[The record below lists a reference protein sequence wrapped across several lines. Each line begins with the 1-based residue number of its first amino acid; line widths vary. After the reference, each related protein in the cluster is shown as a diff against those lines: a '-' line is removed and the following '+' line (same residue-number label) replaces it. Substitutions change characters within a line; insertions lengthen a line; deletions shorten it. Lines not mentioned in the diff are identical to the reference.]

1 MTIGERDD
9 RPEPAASQRRV
20 FAGRGAVASFL
31 AVLVLGLLLGL
42 GVRPLELEEPRRA
55 LVALEMSLRGDLVV
69 STTNGA
75 LYLNKPPLFS
85 WLLLG
90 LMRLTGGAGEAW
102 LRLPTVL
109 SFLLVGAALAAA
121 ARPLGRTTALLAPV
135 LFFTFGDLLFY
146 GTLHADIDLFFT
158 LLVTLQ
164 ALAVFGLEQRGR
176 PLALFAVSYLL
187 AAIAFLTKSYPALAF
202 QALTLLAWLVA
213 ARRARWLFSWQHLAG
228 LAVFLALVGGYF
240 LLYAQ
245 RADAGRYLL
254 RLLLDSSERTVV
266 ASRHGAGALL
276 VQLVAFPLTLVKACL
291 PWSIFAGLLFLPAFR
306 ARVRAEPLLKF
317 AAIFVVV
324 NALPYWL
331 SPGTRPRYL
340 FPLLP
345 FVALLLAAALPHL
358 AERGAYARAARW
370 ALGVALALGAVAPL
384 ALPLLPEAW
393 RLVEH
398 RWAWFLG
405 AAALAGAAVA
415 FWRAPALPGR
425 VLALALALALAR
437 VEYDLVVPALRRAR
451 SEATFLRG
459 VADELDRDHRGAR
472 IFLAGVEKVEERR
485 IPLLGGTASFR
496 RPEWFPMSLS
506 FYYSAARGEILP
518 YATSP
523 RPGDLLLAHVRYEV
537 GRPHDLVKTWRA
549 AQQKDDLKLVR
560 VRE

>member
-1 MTIGERDD
+1 MI
-9 RPEPAASQRRV
+9 RPEPAASPRPTLV
-20 FAGRGAVASFL
+20 GRAALAAFLVA
-31 AVLVLGLLLGL
+31 LVLGLLLGL
-42 GVRPLELEEPRRA
+42 GVRPLEFEEPRRA
-55 LVALEMSLRGDLVV
+55 LVALEMGLRGDLVV
-69 STTNGA
+69 PTTNGA
-75 LYLNKPPLFS
+75 LYLNKPPLFA

-90 LMRLTGGAGEAW
+90 LMRLNGAGEAW

-109 SFLLVGAALAAA
+109 SFLLAGAALAAA

-164 ALAVFGLEQRGR
+164 ALAIFGLEQRGR

-202 QALTLLAWLVA
+202 QALTLVAWLVA

-228 LAVFLALVGGYF
+228 LAVFLALAGGYF

-266 ASRHGAGALL
+266 ASRHGAGALV
-276 VQLVAFPLTLVKACL
+276 VQLVTFPLTLAKGCL
-291 PWSIFAGLLFLPAFR
+291 PWSLFAGLLFLPAFR
-306 ARVRAEPLLKF
+306 ARVRAEPLLRF
-317 AAIFVVV
+317 AAIFVAA

-358 AERGAYARAARW
+358 AERGVYARAARW
-370 ALGVALALGAVAPL
+370 ALGIALALGAAAAL
-384 ALPLLPEAW
+384 ALPLVPPAW

-398 RWAWFLG
+398 PWAWFPG
-405 AAALAGAAVA
+405 AVALAGAAVA
-415 FWRAPALPGR
+415 FWRARTLPGR
-425 VLALALALALAR
+425 VLALALALALGR
-437 VEYDLVVPALRRAR
+437 VEYDLVVPALRRER
-451 SEATFLRG
+451 SGATFLRE
-459 VADELDRDHRGAR
+459 VADDLYRDHRGAR
-472 IFLAGVEKVEERR
+472 IFLAGAEKVEERR
-485 IPLLGGTASFR
+485 IPLLGGTASFPQR
-496 RPEWFPMSLS
+496 EWFPTELS
-506 FYYSAARGEILP
+506 FYYSARRGELLE
-518 YATSP
+518 YATAP
-523 RPGDLLLAHVRYEV
+523 RPGDLLLAHVPFDV
-537 GRPHDLVKTWRA
+537 GHPHDVLRIWKA
-549 AQQKDDLKLVR
+549 AREDHDLKLVR

>member
-1 MTIGERDD
+1 V
-9 RPEPAASQRRV
+9 AV
-20 FAGRGAVASFL
+20 FLGA
-31 AVLVLGLLLGL
+31 LVLGLLLGL

-55 LVALEMSLRGDLVV
+55 LVALEMNLRGDLVV
-69 STTNGA
+69 PTTNGA

-109 SFLLVGAALAAA
+109 SFLLAGAAVALA
-121 ARPLGRTTALLAPV
+121 ARPLGRTPALLAPV

-164 ALAVFGLEQRGR
+164 ALAIYGFEQRGR
-176 PLALFAVSYLL
+176 PLALFTVSYLL

-213 ARRARWLFSWQHLAG
+213 ARRARWLSSWQHLAG
-228 LAVFLALVGGYF
+228 LAVFLALAGGYF

-266 ASRHGAGALL
+266 ASHGAGALL
-276 VQLVAFPLTLVKACL
+276 VQLVAFPLTLAKACL
-291 PWSIFAGLLFLPAFR
+291 PWSLFAGLLFLPAFR

-317 AAIFVVV
+317 AAIFVAV
-324 NALPYWL
+324 NAVPYWL

-358 AERGAYARAARW
+358 ADRGGYARAARW
-370 ALGVALALGAVAPL
+370 ALGAALTLGAAAPL
-384 ALPLLPEAW
+384 ALPFVPDLW
-393 RLVEH
+393 RLVDH
-398 RWAWFLG
+398 RWAWFLV

-437 VEYDLVVPALRRAR
+437 VAYDLVVPALRRER
-451 SEATFLRG
+451 SEATFLRA
-459 VADELDRDHRGAR
+459 VADELNRDHRGAR
-472 IFLAGVEKVEERR
+472 IFLAGVERAEERR
-485 IPLLGGTASFR
+485 IPLLGGTAAFPL
-496 RPEWFPMSLS
+496 PEWFPMSLS
-506 FYYSAARGEILP
+506 FYYSAGRGEVLP

-523 RPGDLLLAHVRYEV
+523 RPGDLLLAHPRFDL
-537 GRPHDLVKTWRA
+537 GRPHDVVKTWEGARHE
-549 AQQKDDLKLVR
+549 DLKLVR

>member
-1 MTIGERDD
+1 MI
-9 RPEPAASQRRV
+9 RPQPAHPSRPV
-20 FAGRGAVASFL
+20 LAGRAAVAVFL
-31 AVLVLGLLLGL
+31 ATLVLGLLLGL
-42 GVRPLELEEPRRA
+42 GVRPLEFEEPRRA
-55 LVALEMSLRGDLVV
+55 LVALEMGLRGDLVV
-69 STTNGA
+69 PTTNGA

-109 SFLLVGAALAAA
+109 SFLLAGAAVAAA

-164 ALAVFGLEQRGR
+164 GLAIFGLEQRGR

-202 QALTLLAWLVA
+202 QALTLVAWLVA

-228 LAVFLALVGGYF
+228 LAVFLALAGGYF

-254 RLLLDSSERTVV
+254 RLVLDSSERTVV

-276 VQLVAFPLTLVKACL
+276 VQLVAFPLTLAKACL
-291 PWSIFAGLLFLPAFR
+291 PWSLLAGVLFLPAFR
-306 ARVRAEPLLKF
+306 ARVRAEPLLRF
-317 AAIFVVV
+317 AAIFVVA

-370 ALGVALALGAVAPL
+370 ALGIALALGAAAPL
-384 ALPLLPEAW
+384 ALPLVPPAW

-398 RWAWFLG
+398 PWAWFLG

-415 FWRAPALPGR
+415 FWRARTLPGQ

-437 VEYDLVVPALRRAR
+437 VQYDLVVPALRRER
-451 SEATFLRG
+451 SGATFLRG
-459 VADELDRDHRGAR
+459 VAADLNRDHRGAR
-472 IFLAGVEKVEERR
+472 IFLAGAEKVDERR
-485 IPLLGGTASFR
+485 IPLLGGTASFPAR
-496 RPEWFPMSLS
+496 EWFPTELS
-506 FYYSAARGEILP
+506 FYYSAGRGDLLTF
-518 YATSP
+518 ATAP
-523 RPGDLLLAHVRYEV
+523 RPGDLLLAHVRFEV
-537 GRPHDLVKTWRA
+537 GRPHDVVKTWHA
-549 AQQKDDLKLVR
+549 AKDEDDLKLVR

>member
-1 MTIGERDD
+1 VTTVNHVI
-9 RPEPAASQRRV
+9 RPEPAASPRPAL
-20 FAGRGAVASFL
+20 AGRAAVAAFL
-31 AVLVLGLLLGL
+31 GTLVLGLLLGL

-55 LVALEMSLRGDLVV
+55 LVALEMGLRGDLVV
-69 STTNGA
+69 PTTNGA

-85 WLLLG
+85 WILLG
-90 LMRLTGGAGEAW
+90 LMRLTGGASEAW

-109 SFLLVGAALAAA
+109 SFLLTGAALAAA

-176 PLALFAVSYLL
+176 PLALFAVTYLL
-187 AAIAFLTKSYPALAF
+187 AALAFLTKSYPALAF

-213 ARRARWLFSWQHLAG
+213 VRRARWLFSWQHLAG
-228 LAVFLALVGGYF
+228 LAVFLALAGGYF

-254 RLLLDSSERTVV
+254 RLLLDSSQRTVV
-266 ASRHGAGALL
+266 DGHGAGALL
-276 VQLVAFPLTLVKACL
+276 LQLVAFPLTLAKACL
-291 PWSIFAGLLFLPAFR
+291 PWSPFAGVLLLPAFR

-317 AAIFVVV
+317 AAIFVAV

-358 AERGAYARAARW
+358 AARGVHARAARW
-370 ALGVALALGAVAPL
+370 ALGGALALGAVAPL
-384 ALPLLPEAW
+384 ALPFLPDAW

-415 FWRAPALPGR
+415 FWRAEALPGR
-425 VLALALALALAR
+425 ILAVALALALAR
-437 VEYDLVVPALRRAR
+437 VEYDLVVPALRRER

-459 VADELDRDHRGAR
+459 VADDLNRDHRDAR
-472 IFLAGVEKVEERR
+472 IFLAGAETVEQRR
-485 IPLLGGTASFR
+485 IPFLGGTASFPAR
-496 RPEWFPMSLS
+496 EWFPLSLS
-506 FYYSAARGEILP
+506 YYYSAGRGELLP
-518 YATSP
+518 YTTSP
-523 RPGDLLLAHVRYEV
+523 RPGDLLLAHARFDV
-537 GRPHDLVKTWRA
+537 GRPHDVVRTWHA
-549 AQQKDDLKLVR
+549 AREQDDLKLVR